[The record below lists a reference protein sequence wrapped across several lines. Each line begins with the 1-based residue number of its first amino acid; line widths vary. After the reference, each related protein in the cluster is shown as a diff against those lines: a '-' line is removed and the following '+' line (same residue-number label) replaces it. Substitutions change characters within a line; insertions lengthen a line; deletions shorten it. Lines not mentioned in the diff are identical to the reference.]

1 VDPKSFR
8 PPVTLTGTYLEL
20 VPTERSH
27 RVALHEAASD
37 PEISRYLIDGP
48 GTTMEEVDALL
59 ELVLSDQREGDAL
72 AFTAL
77 RLPDRRPVGMT
88 RFLNIDRRNESVDV
102 GGTWFSSDL
111 WRTPLNTE
119 SKFLL
124 FRYAFEVEGAHRIR
138 LNTDLRNERS
148 QAAIARLGAT
158 REGVL
163 REDRPLRS
171 GYWRSSVA
179 FSVLADEWPRVRAR
193 LERFLAK
200 PWSPGPSAT
209 T

>member
-1 VDPKSFR
+1 VNSKSFR
-8 PPVTLTGTYLEL
+8 PPITLTGTYLEL
-20 VPTERSH
+20 APTQRSH
-27 RVALHEAASD
+27 AVALHEAASD

-48 GTTMEEVDALL
+48 GTTLEEVEALI
-59 ELVLSDQREGDAL
+59 ELVLGDQQRGEAL

-119 SKFLL
+119 SKFLM
-124 FRYAFEVEGAHRIR
+124 FRHAFEVEGAHRIR

-163 REDRPLRS
+163 REDRLLRS
-171 GYWRSSVA
+171 GYRRSSVA
-179 FSVLADEWPRVRAR
+179 FSVLADEWPRVRTR

-200 PWSPGPSAT
+200 PWTSGADRST
-209 T
+209 